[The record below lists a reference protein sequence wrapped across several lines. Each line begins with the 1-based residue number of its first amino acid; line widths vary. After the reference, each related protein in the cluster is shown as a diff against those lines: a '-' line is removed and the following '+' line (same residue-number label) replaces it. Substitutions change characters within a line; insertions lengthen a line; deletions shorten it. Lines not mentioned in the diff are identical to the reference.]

1 MGGVDVRQMDPHEL
15 MDQVAFVFQSN
26 RLFRQTLADNVRAAR
41 PDATDDEVL
50 AALFAA
56 QCDDIVA
63 KLPQGIHT
71 LLGSGGAYLSGGEVQ
86 RVALARAILKDA
98 PIVVLDEAT
107 AFADPENE
115 ALIQRALTRL
125 AAGRTVIMIAHR
137 LSTVVG
143 ADKIVVLDRGRVAES
158 GPHQELLSAG
168 GLYARMWADYER
180 AASWK
185 ISSEAAGVADAGPR
199 KEARPDARRLQG
211 EVPALRQR
219 LCRHE
224 ARHLLDDRDQ
234 PRDHGR
240 HRLSLLRHGWLR
252 GAPHRR
258 RRAAEPA
265 GRRAWPRRLCRGP
278 LPLQLAAVQQHVL
291 RFYRESGQQRIG
303 IAERLRKLPLSFF
316 GRRDLADLTET
327 IMGDVQT
334 MEHAYSHVLGELW
347 GAVISTSIVFVGSL
361 FFCWQLGLAAFW
373 SVPVAFAMLFASR
386 GPLKP
391 LFEANR
397 AQKVRVTEA
406 IQETLDCVREIRAT
420 DQEGRYL
427 EGLFGQVDRC
437 ERVCA
442 KGELTNGLVVNGAYA
457 VLRLGIA
464 TTVAAGASLV
474 AAGQV
479 GLMTLFA
486 FLLMVTRIYAPF
498 DQALAL
504 SPSSLPRRR
513 VPPACAPS

>member
-1 MGGVDVRQMDPHEL
+1 M
-15 MDQVAFVFQSN
+15 
-26 RLFRQTLADNVRAAR
+26 
-41 PDATDDEVL
+41 
-50 AALFAA
+50 ALF
-56 QCDDIVA
+56 
-63 KLPQGIHT
+63 
-71 LLGSGGAYLSGGEVQ
+71 
-86 RVALARAILKDA
+86 
-98 PIVVLDEAT
+98 
-107 AFADPENE
+107 
-115 ALIQRALTRL
+115 
-125 AAGRTVIMIAHR
+125 
-137 LSTVVG
+137 
-143 ADKIVVLDRGRVAES
+143 
-158 GPHQELLSAG
+158 
-168 GLYARMWADYER
+168 
-180 AASWK
+180 
-185 ISSEAAGVADAGPR
+185 
-199 KEARPDARRLQG
+199 
-211 EVPALRQR
+211 
-219 LCRHE
+219 LCN
-224 ARHLLDDRDQ
+224 
-234 PRDHGR
+234 
-240 HRLSLLRHGWLR
+240 W
-252 GAPHRR
+252 
-258 RRAAEPA
+258 
-265 GRRAWPRRLCRGP
+265 
-278 LPLQLAAVQQHVL
+278 QQYNNTYCV
-291 RFYRESGQQRIG
+291 FYQESGQQRIG

-391 LFEANR
+391 LFEAYR

-420 DQEGRYL
+420 NQEGRYL

-498 DQALAL
+498 DQALVLLSELFAAQTSASRMRSIMEEPLATGSADFRPDGHDVEFDHVAFGYGAGPDGRAGRGLGGRGFVAREGEVPAL
-504 SPSSLPRRR
+504 VGPSGSGKSTCARLAARFWDATSGTVRVGGDVAGVDPRPSRR
-513 VPPACAPS
+513 HAVVFRTCCCLTTR